1 MMASIAARLV
11 AAAQA
16 RPGFIVILA
25 MLATIVM
32 GGFTATH
39 LGVNTD
45 TIDMI
50 DARADWRERDKAFSQ
65 QFPQNEGLI
74 LVVVDGATAD
84 LAEDAAAALTKSLA
98 ARPDLFQHVRRPD
111 GGAFFNRN
119 GLLYLDQAEL
129 SQTLDQTIAAQPMI
143 GALVADPSLRGLAS
157 ALSLVVEGIAQG
169 AAEPTAIDAPLAQIN
184 EALAKGLAGP
194 AAPMSWQ
201 RLFTAR
207 TPEPRELR
215 RFILTSVKQ
224 DFQQL
229 ETAGRSVDALRAMLK
244 TLELTPD
251 KGVTVRLTGP
261 VVLADEEFATVAEGT
276 GVATLGSFAIVV
288 LILFLALGGARL
300 ILAIVVTLLVG
311 LTATA
316 CFAAVAIGTLNLI
329 SVAFAVLFVGI
340 GVDFGIQFA
349 VRYRDL
355 RFQDPNA
362 PLSMVLEATGWR
374 IGPPLTLAFMTTA
387 LGFFAFLPTS
397 FAGVREL
404 GLIAGV
410 GMGIAWFLNL
420 TLLPALLTLLRPPGE
435 AEPIG
440 YRWTAGLDR
449 FLIAQR
455 RWVMAAALVLGVG
468 SAIIGLGLKFDF
480 NPLNLKDRSAES
492 VATLLDLSA
501 NPETAPNSLDIL
513 VANRAEAEAMT
524 ARLSAL
530 PEIGRVLSLAS
541 LIPEDQEA
549 KLALIADA
557 RDLLGP
563 TFTPAAVAPPPSPSE
578 LKTALRAVAGQIA
591 ALKQATPA
599 LTQFSGLL
607 SKAAAADD
615 ATLARVSAVAVGS
628 LPGRLTG
635 LREALEAAP
644 VTLETMP
651 EDLRQDWIGLD
662 GRWRVEVAPSGDGQD
677 NAVLER
683 FVAVVRTVAPGA
695 TGAPITMIESGAVVE
710 RAFVQSGV
718 TALVAIILLL
728 ALILRR
734 LRDLALVLAPLLLA
748 SLFTLATMVLTG
760 MALNFA
766 NVITLPL
773 LLGVGVSFDI
783 YFVMNWRAGQDRP
796 LGSPTARAV
805 LFSALTTGCAFGG
818 LALSSH
824 PGTATMGLL
833 LMIALGYC
841 LLTTLLL
848 LPALLGAPK
857 RPA

>member
-1 MMASIAARLV
+1 MMARLAARLV

-16 RPGFIVILA
+16 RPLFVALLA
-25 MLATIVM
+25 ALATVIM

-50 DARADWRERDKAFSQ
+50 DAHAPWRERDRAFSQ

-74 LVVVDGATAD
+74 VVVIDGATAD
-84 LAEDAAAALTKSLA
+84 LAEDAAAALARGLA

-119 GLLYLDQAEL
+119 GLLYLDQSEL

-157 ALSLVVEGIAQG
+157 AFSLAVEGVAQS
-169 AAEPTAIDAPLAQIN
+169 AAEPTALDAPLAQIN
-184 EALAKGLAGP
+184 DAFAKGLAGP
-194 AAPMSWQ
+194 APAMSWQ
-201 RLFTAR
+201 RLFSGRA
-207 TPEPRELR
+207 PEPRELR
-215 RFILTSVKQ
+215 RFVLTAVKQ

-229 ETAGRSVDALRAMLK
+229 ETGGASVDALRALAQS
-244 TLELTPD
+244 LGLTPD

-261 VVLADEEFATVAEGT
+261 VVLADEEFATVAEGM
-276 GVATLGSFAIVV
+276 GLATLGSFAVV
-288 LILFLALGGARL
+288 LLILFLALGGGRL
-300 ILAIVVTLLVG
+300 ILAITATLLVG

-316 CFAAVAIGTLNLI
+316 CFAALAIGTLNLI

-355 RFQDPNA
+355 RFHDPDA
-362 PLSMVLEATGWR
+362 PLATVLQATGER
-374 IGPPLTLAFMTTA
+374 IGPPLTLAFLTTA
-387 LGFFAFLPTS
+387 LGFFAFLPTD

-449 FLIAQR
+449 FLVQRR
-455 RWVMAAALVLGVG
+455 RWVLGVALALG
-468 SAIIGLGLKFDF
+468 LASAFIGLGLKFDF
-480 NPLNLKDRSAES
+480 NPLNLKDPAAES

-513 VANRAEAEAMT
+513 VANRAEAEALT
-524 ARLSAL
+524 ARLDAL
-530 PEIGRVLSLAS
+530 PEVGRALSLAS

-563 TFTPAAVAPPPSPSE
+563 TFLQTAAAPPAPAE
-578 LKTALRAVAGQIA
+578 IRTALRDAAARIA
-591 ALKQATPA
+591 AFSQATPTLARFGA
-599 LTQFSGLL
+599 LLGRT
-607 SKAAAADD
+607 AAADD
-615 ATLARVSAVAVGS
+615 ATLARISGVVIGS

-635 LREALEAAP
+635 LREALEASP
-644 VTLETMP
+644 VTLESLP
-651 EDLRQDWIGLD
+651 EELRRDWIGLD
-662 GRWRVEVAPSGDGQD
+662 GRWRVEAAPSGDGQN
-677 NAVLER
+677 NAVLRR
-683 FVAVVRTVAPGA
+683 FVESVQTIAPNA
-695 TGAPITMIESGAVVE
+695 TGAPITMIESGKVVE
-710 RAFVQSGV
+710 RAFLQSGV
-718 TALVAIILLL
+718 TALAAIVLLL

-734 LRDLALVLAPLLLA
+734 LSDVLLVMAPLLLA
-748 SLFTLATMVLTG
+748 TLFTLATMVLSG

-773 LLGVGVSFDI
+773 LLGIGVSFDI
-783 YFVMNWRAGQDRP
+783 YFVMNWRMGQPRP

-833 LMIALGYC
+833 LMISLGYC
-841 LLTTLLL
+841 LLSTLLV

>member
-1 MMASIAARLV
+1 MIATV
-11 AAAQA
+11 A
-16 RPGFIVILA
+16 
-25 MLATIVM
+25 M
-32 GGFTATH
+32 GAFTATH

-45 TIDMI
+45 TVDMI
-50 DARADWRERDKAFSQ
+50 DARAGWRERDRAFSQ

-74 LVVVDGATAD
+74 VVVIDGATAD
-84 LAEDAAAALTKSLA
+84 LAEDAAAALARGIT
-98 ARPDLFQHVRRPD
+98 ARPDLFQNVRRPD
-111 GGAFFNRN
+111 GGTFFNRH

-143 GALVADPSLRGLAS
+143 GTLVADPSLRGLAA
-157 ALSLVVEGIAQG
+157 ALSLVVEGISQG
-169 AAEPTAIDAPLAQIN
+169 AAEPNAIDAPLEQIN
-184 EALAKGLAGP
+184 DALAKGLAGP
-194 AAPMSWQ
+194 AVRLSWQ

-207 TPEPRELR
+207 APEPRELR
-215 RFILTSVKQ
+215 RFILISVKQ
-224 DFQQL
+224 DFEQL
-229 ETAGRSVDALRAMLK
+229 ETAAVSVEALRAMAKSLG
-244 TLELTPD
+244 LTPD
-251 KGVTVRLTGP
+251 RGVTVRLTGP
-261 VVLADEEFATVAEGT
+261 VVLADEEFATVAEGM
-276 GVATLGSFAIVV
+276 GVATLASFAIVL

-300 ILAIVVTLLVG
+300 ILAIVATLLVG

-316 CFAAVAIGTLNLI
+316 CFAALAIGTLNLI

-355 RFQDPNA
+355 RFQDPQA
-362 PLSMVLEATGWR
+362 PLSSVLEATGYR
-374 IGPPLTLAFMTTA
+374 IGPPLTLAFLTTA

-410 GMGIAWFLNL
+410 GMAIAWFLNL

-440 YRWTAGLDR
+440 YRWTAGLDH
-449 FLIAQR
+449 FLVARR
-455 RWVMAAALVLGVG
+455 RWVIGAALTLGVG

-513 VANRAEAEAMT
+513 VANRAAAEALT
-524 ARLSAL
+524 TRLSSL
-530 PEIGRVLSLAS
+530 PEIGRVISLAS

-563 TFTPAAVAPPPSPSE
+563 TFQPVAIAPPPSPSD
-578 LKTALRAVAGQIA
+578 LRAALRRVAGQIA
-591 ALKQATPA
+591 GLQQANPA
-599 LTQFSGLL
+599 LTRFGGLL
-607 SKAAAADD
+607 TAVAGSDD
-615 ATLARVSAVAVGS
+615 TALARVSDIMVGS
-628 LPGRLTG
+628 LPGRLSG

-644 VTLETMP
+644 VTLESLP
-651 EDLRQDWIGLD
+651 EELRRDWISLD
-662 GRWRVEVAPSGDGQD
+662 GRWRVEVAPAGDGQD
-677 NAVLER
+677 NAVLQR
-683 FVAVVRTVAPGA
+683 FVETVRTVAPEA
-695 TGAPITMIESGAVVE
+695 TGAPITMIESGWVVE

-718 TALVAIILLL
+718 TALFAIILLL

-734 LRDLALVLAPLLLA
+734 LRDLLLVLAPLLLA
-748 SLFTLATMVLTG
+748 TLFTLATMVLTG

-805 LFSALTTGCAFGG
+805 LFSALTTGSAFGS
-818 LALSSH
+818 LALSTH

-841 LLTTLLL
+841 LLTTLLV
-848 LPALLGAPK
+848 LPALMGAPK